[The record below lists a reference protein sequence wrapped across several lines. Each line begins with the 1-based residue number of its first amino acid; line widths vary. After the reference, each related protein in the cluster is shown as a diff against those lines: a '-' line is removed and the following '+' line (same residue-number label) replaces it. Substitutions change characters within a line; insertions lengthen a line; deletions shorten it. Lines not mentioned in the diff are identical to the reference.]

1 MIKIKIDNDYIKNA
15 LNEYNNTYSSF
26 QMAIAVLGTILIA
39 FVISLKAYTNLA
51 TLIISVI
58 LLIVFIILYLLLE
71 FKRNDLVEKWEVKE
85 AKVIIDKKNNDLKET
100 YKVNIK
106 DYKNKVKILYE
117 DYKDL
122 ENNEKGYA
130 IITKRK
136 HPKVLLWY
144 PKDKYEYKK

>member
-51 TLIISVI
+51 TLIISAI
-58 LLIVFIILYLLLE
+58 LLIIFIILYLLLE

-85 AKVIIDKKNNDLKET
+85 AKVIIDKKNNDFKET